1 MKAVTISPNFQVVI
15 PKNVR
20 ELLHLVPGQKVQVIS
35 YEGRVEMI
43 PERNIADMRGFL
55 KGMDTTLE
63 REGDRV

>member
-20 ELLHLVPGQKVQVIS
+20 ELLHLVPGQKVQVIP